1 MCLIVAFEHL
11 VCIWTSTGK
20 NLWWPFAFQNIL
32 LFLCLSDFLAVGC
45 HDAVMI
51 QSDCENIKELQELSQ
66 WWLLEI
72 TRAALVDTREYGSN
86 QNEITYYDAN
96 QTALIELRDS
106 VIPETIILRM
116 IPRSWD
122 NSSLVFCINR
132 ESTTIG
138 EQQIIKENDKL

>member
-1 MCLIVAFEHL
+1 MCLIAAFEHL
-11 VCIWTSTGK
+11 LCILTSTDK
-20 NLWWPFAFQNIL
+20 NFWWPFAFQNII
-32 LFLCLSDFLAVGC
+32 LFLCLSGFSVVGC

-51 QSDCENIKELQELSQ
+51 QSNCENIKELQELSQ

-72 TRAALVDTREYGSN
+72 TRAVLVDTREYGSN

-96 QTALIELRDS
+96 QTALIELRDR
-106 VIPETIILRM
+106 VILETVILRM

-138 EQQIIKENDKL
+138 VQQNIKENGKL